1 MVNLFSIIVRYT
13 LHAGARKG
21 GGVRQERTFT
31 YKVEFLASEFVVSVH
46 LKIEAKQKI
55 LHLSNV
61 GNSSVNKNFL
71 ELIIPNVSVPWA
83 DSRGS

>member
-13 LHAGARKG
+13 LHAGARI
-21 GGVRQERTFT
+21 VRQERTFT
-31 YKVEFLASEFVVSVH
+31 YKVEFLASEFVASVH
-46 LKIEAKQKI
+46 LQIEAKQKI

-71 ELIIPNVSVPWA
+71 E
-83 DSRGS
+83 